1 MDENLLM
8 SHGKAGGLS
17 TSWVEEP
24 SFQSVP
30 CLPSHNKLIGSENP
44 CHDGGLVGRQFLL
57 LPCMDGRG
65 GADMDERKQ
74 FGWFLGID
82 ISKETFDACCITPQ
96 GERLF
101 NLSISMDRKGFEELI
116 RQLCALS
123 VAQESVLVGLESTAC
138 YHVNL
143 YSFLIALGYCVI
155 VINPLLISNFVKL
168 QLRKTKTDKKDA
180 WVIAQF
186 LLLNRDSLC
195 RAVGSYELSDLRDLS
210 RQRESLV
217 DQMTSIKSDIKRLLN
232 MTFPELEH
240 IAGIF
245 TKSMLRL
252 LCQYPSAASMRE
264 VKRSKIAKVLIPG
277 SYGKQ
282 TDASVERIVK
292 AAEASIGTAS
302 PAKEIILRQ
311 KVSLL
316 MQLEEHLQEL
326 TDILIEHCQEKMRRD
341 RDILTSM
348 KGIGEK
354 TAVNFLIEMGGDIKQ
369 FESHKKVIAMAGL
382 DPALYQSGKIDKKGK
397 ISKRGNRHLR
407 RVIWLMTT
415 KVIQFNERFK
425 QYYLKRIKDGL
436 PYKKAVLATAHKLIR
451 VIFSMLTN
459 KTLFNPKM
467 N

>member
-1 MDENLLM
+1 
-8 SHGKAGGLS
+8 
-17 TSWVEEP
+17 
-24 SFQSVP
+24 
-30 CLPSHNKLIGSENP
+30 
-44 CHDGGLVGRQFLL
+44 
-57 LPCMDGRG
+57 
-65 GADMDERKQ
+65 MDERQ
-74 FGWFLGID
+74 RFRWFLGID
-82 ISKETFDACCITPQ
+82 VSKETFDACCLPNQ

-101 NLSISMDRKGFEELI
+101 NLSASMDRKGFGELI
-116 RQLCALS
+116 KQLSALS
-123 VAQESVLVGLESTAC
+123 MTQASILVGMESTAC
-138 YHVNL
+138 YHINL
-143 YSFLIALGYCVI
+143 YSFLVSLGYPVV

-180 WVIAQF
+180 FVIAQF
-186 LLLNRDSLC
+186 LLLNRDSL
-195 RAVGSYELSDLRDLS
+195 SQTLLSSKISDLRDLS

-217 DQMTSIKSDIKRLLN
+217 DQMSSIKSEIKRLLT

-240 IAGIF
+240 ISGIF

-252 LCQYPSAASMRE
+252 LCQYPSAASMKQA
-264 VKRSKIAKVLIPG
+264 KRSKIAKILIPG

-282 TDASVERIVK
+282 TDASVGRILK
-292 AAEASIGTAS
+292 AAQGSIGTSSAT
-302 PAKEIILRQ
+302 KEIILKQ
-311 KVSLL
+311 KASLL
-316 MQLEEHLQEL
+316 IQLEEHLQEL
-326 TDILIEHCQEKMRRD
+326 TDILIELCRGKIQDEME
-341 RDILTSM
+341 ILTSM

-354 TAVNFLIEMGGDIKQ
+354 SAVNFLIEVGGDMKQ
-369 FESHKKVIAMAGL
+369 FENHKKVIAMAGL
-382 DPALYQSGKIDKKGK
+382 DPALYQSGKIDRKGK

-451 VIFSMLTN
+451 VIFAMLTN

>member
-1 MDENLLM
+1 
-8 SHGKAGGLS
+8 
-17 TSWVEEP
+17 
-24 SFQSVP
+24 
-30 CLPSHNKLIGSENP
+30 
-44 CHDGGLVGRQFLL
+44 
-57 LPCMDGRG
+57 
-65 GADMDERKQ
+65 MDERER
-74 FGWFLGID
+74 FGWFFGID
-82 ISKETFDACCITPQ
+82 ISKETFDGCCINSQ
-96 GERLF
+96 GEKLF
-101 NLSISMDRKGFEELI
+101 SLSISMDRKGFEELI
-116 RQLCALS
+116 KQLSSLS
-123 VAQESVLVGLESTAC
+123 FRQESILVGMESTAC

-143 YSFLIALGYCVI
+143 YSFLISLGYSVVI
-155 VINPLLISNFVKL
+155 INPLLISNFVKL

-180 WVIAQF
+180 CVIAQF

-195 RAVGSYELSDLRDLS
+195 RTVGSSDLSDIRDLS

-217 DQMTSIKSDIKRLLN
+217 DQMTSIKSEIKRLLT

-240 IAGIF
+240 LAGIF

-252 LCQYPSAASMRE
+252 LCQYPSAASMKY
-264 VKRSKIAKVLIPG
+264 VKRSKIAKILIPG

-292 AAEASIGTAS
+292 AAKASIGTAS
-302 PAKEIILRQ
+302 PAKEIILKQ

-326 TDILIEHCQEKMRRD
+326 TNILIEHCQEKMRRD
-341 RDILTSM
+341 MDILTSM

-354 TAVNFLIEMGGDIKQ
+354 TAMNFLIEMGGDINQ
-369 FESHKKVIAMAGL
+369 FESHKKLIAMAGL
-382 DPALYQSGKIDKKGK
+382 DPALYQSGKIDRKGK

-425 QYYLKRIKDGL
+425 QYHLKRIKDGL
-436 PYKKAVLATAHKLIR
+436 PYKMAVLATAHKLIR
-451 VIFSMLTN
+451 VMFAMLTN
-459 KTLFNPKM
+459 KTLFNARM

>member
-1 MDENLLM
+1 MPRWE
-8 SHGKAGGLS
+8 GG
-17 TSWVEEP
+17 
-24 SFQSVP
+24 
-30 CLPSHNKLIGSENP
+30 
-44 CHDGGLVGRQFLL
+44 
-57 LPCMDGRG
+57 M
-65 GADMDERKQ
+65 DMDERQ
-74 FGWFLGID
+74 RFRWFLGID
-82 ISKETFDACCITPQ
+82 VSKETFDACCIPSH

-101 NLSISMDRKGFEELI
+101 NLSASMDRKGFEELI
-116 RQLCALS
+116 KQLSALS
-123 VAQESVLVGLESTAC
+123 ITQEPVLVGMESTAC
-138 YHVNL
+138 YHINL
-143 YSFLIALGYCVI
+143 YSFLVSLGYTVM

-180 WVIAQF
+180 SVIAQF
-186 LLLNRDSLC
+186 LLLNRDSL
-195 RAVGSYELSDLRDLS
+195 SQTILSSDISDLRDLS

-217 DQMTSIKSDIKRLLN
+217 DQMSSTKSEIKRLLT

-240 IAGIF
+240 ISGIF

-252 LCQYPSAASMRE
+252 LCQYPSAASMKQA
-264 VKRSKIAKVLIPG
+264 KRSKIAKILIPG

-292 AAEASIGTAS
+292 AAQVSVGTS
-302 PAKEIILRQ
+302 SVTKEIILRQ
-311 KVSLL
+311 KASLL
-316 MQLEEHLQEL
+316 IQLEGHLQEL
-326 TDILIEHCQEKMRRD
+326 TDILIELCQGKIQGDM
-341 RDILTSM
+341 DILTSM

-354 TAVNFLIEMGGDIKQ
+354 TAMNFLIEIGGDIKQ

-382 DPALYQSGKIDKKGK
+382 DPALYQSGKIDRKGK

-451 VIFSMLTN
+451 VMFAMLTE
-459 KTLFNPKM
+459 KTLFNAKM

>member
-1 MDENLLM
+1 MEDWR
-8 SHGKAGGLS
+8 GG
-17 TSWVEEP
+17 
-24 SFQSVP
+24 
-30 CLPSHNKLIGSENP
+30 NP
-44 CHDGGLVGRQFLL
+44 CFYHALSGGGI
-57 LPCMDGRG
+57 
-65 GADMDERKQ
+65 DMDERQRFK
-74 FGWFLGID
+74 WFLGID
-82 ISKETFDACCITPQ
+82 VSKETFDACCISAT

-101 NLSISMDRKGFEELI
+101 NLSASMDRKGFGELI
-116 RQLCALS
+116 KQLSTLS
-123 VAQESVLVGLESTAC
+123 IPKEFVLVGMESTAC
-138 YHVNL
+138 YHINL
-143 YSFLIALGYCVI
+143 YSFLVSLGYSVM

-180 WVIAQF
+180 YVIAQF
-186 LLLNRDSLC
+186 LLLNRDSL
-195 RAVGSYELSDLRDLS
+195 SQTILSSDISDLRDLS

-217 DQMTSIKSDIKRLLN
+217 DQMSSTKSEIKRLLTI
-232 MTFPELEH
+232 TFPELEH
-240 IAGIF
+240 ISGIF

-252 LCQYPSAASMRE
+252 LCQYPSAASIKQAR
-264 VKRSKIAKVLIPG
+264 RSKIAKVLIPG

-282 TDASVERIVK
+282 TDVSVDRILK
-292 AAEASIGTAS
+292 AAQVSVGTSSAT
-302 PAKEIILRQ
+302 KEIILRQ
-311 KVSLL
+311 KASLL
-316 MQLEEHLQEL
+316 IQLEEHLQEL
-326 TDILIEHCQEKMRRD
+326 TDILIELCQDKMRGD
-341 RDILTSM
+341 MDILTSM

-382 DPALYQSGKIDKKGK
+382 DPALYQSGKIDRKGR

-451 VIFSMLTN
+451 VMFAMLRN
-459 KTLFNPKM
+459 KTLFDPRM